1 VLVAVWMSEIEC
13 HSDGSEVLQEIKPH
27 SGGGGVFVGNQTS
40 ILMAVKC
47 LSEIEP
53 HSYGGEVSVGN

>member
-27 SGGGGVFVGNQTS
+27 SGGGDVSVRNLTP
-40 ILMAVKC
+40 ILMMAVC
-47 LSEIEP
+47 LLEIKP
-53 HSYGGEVSVGN
+53 PFLWQ